1 LKLGGIVTKIRTET
15 QNGNFNLKWIFLAV
29 FVLVLL
35 FIPEISTALEVFF
48 SHPFRFALALI
59 LGMIFYGWMTFKKEG
74 EELPSFLKLLFFG
87 TNGLFFIAW
96 GVAFFFGKAGWS
108 DALAHGGF
116 LVLGILAV
124 ALLERLYVPFTEKF
138 LSFFTKKAGTERD
151 HLTDVREVAKEAEK
165 KQDAPSFDPSA
176 FYKKGSFFLGL
187 DEKGE
192 PIYWEGDLPHCQVV
206 GTSGAGKGR
215 AIGMIVAQCALARQP
230 CFINDPKD
238 DEYGPAQ
245 AKKAADDAGVPYFY
259 MDLRKKIPQINI
271 FSGRTEDQVEELL
284 VAGFELG
291 DKGEASDHYKLA
303 DRDMATTVAALY
315 AAGDTARSLF
325 KAHSKLMKK
334 AEGFHGKFSELARTI
349 SINAKRGISLEEVVQ
364 KGGVVY
370 IVGSM
375 RNARIIRIQKMIL
388 VWLIQQAESRDRI
401 ESTPKKILVVLDELK
416 YHISKTALEALG
428 AARDKGL
435 HVLMAHQSLGD
446 LRDCPSDLKPETVID
461 AVFENAPL
469 KIVYRVQSPET
480 AELFARKSGKI
491 LVDVES
497 RQVDKTLGLAQKVKE
512 RRITQ
517 EQSYLY
523 DENEFLYL
531 PKGVGIVFGQGLPQK
546 VSIAPIQVTKSYE
559 AITVQDFGGDDS
571 MDDSAELI
579 LED

>member
-1 LKLGGIVTKIRTET
+1 M
-15 QNGNFNLKWIFLAV
+15 KWIFLAV

-35 FIPEISTALEVFF
+35 FSPEISAALGIFF
-48 SHPFRFALALI
+48 SHPLRFALALI

-303 DRDMATTVAALY
+303 DREMATTVAALY

>member
-1 LKLGGIVTKIRTET
+1 M
-15 QNGNFNLKWIFLAV
+15 KWIFLAV

-35 FIPEISTALEVFF
+35 FSPEISAALGIFF
-48 SHPFRFALALI
+48 SHPLRFALALI

>member
-1 LKLGGIVTKIRTET
+1 M
-15 QNGNFNLKWIFLAV
+15 KWIFLAV

-35 FIPEISTALEVFF
+35 FSPEISAALGIFF
-48 SHPFRFALALI
+48 SHPLRFALALI

-96 GVAFFFGKAGWS
+96 GVAFFFGKARWS

>member
-1 LKLGGIVTKIRTET
+1 MIGSGVDHNIRTET
-15 QNGNFNLKWIFLAV
+15 PNGSYFMKWIFLAA
-29 FVLVLL
+29 FVLILL
-35 FIPEISTALEVFF
+35 FIPEISSALEAFF
-48 SHPFRFALALI
+48 SNPFRFVLAVI
-59 LGMIFYGWMTFKKEG
+59 LGAIFYGWMTFKKEG
-74 EELPSFLKLLFFG
+74 EELPSFLKILFFG

-96 GVAFFFGKAGWS
+96 GVAFFFEKAVWA

-116 LVLGILAV
+116 LVLGMLVV
-124 ALLERLYVPFTEKF
+124 ALLERFYVPFTEKF

-165 KQDAPSFDPSA
+165 KQSAPSFDPSA

-187 DEKGE
+187 GEKGE

-259 MDLRKKIPQINI
+259 IDLRKKIPQINI

-291 DKGEASDHYKLA
+291 ERGEASDFYKLA
-303 DRDMATTVAALY
+303 DRDMAWTIAELFEE
-315 AAGDTARSLF
+315 GDTPQSIF
-325 KAHSKLMKK
+325 KAHSKLMEK
-334 AEGFHGKFSELARTI
+334 AEGFRAKFSELARTP
-349 SINAKRGISLEEVVQ
+349 SINAEAGIPLKEIVQ

-375 RNARIIRIQKMIL
+375 RNSRIIRIQKMLL
-388 VWLIQQAESRDRI
+388 VWLIQEAESRDRI
-401 ESTPKKILVVLDELK
+401 ESSPKKILVVLDELK

-469 KIVYRVQSPET
+469 KILYRVQSPET

-491 LVDVES
+491 LVDVET

-512 RRITQ
+512 RRISQ

-523 DENEFLYL
+523 DENEILYL

-559 AITVQDFGGDDS
+559 AITVQDFGEDQSVG
-571 MDDSAELI
+571 DSAELI